1 MKLNVNGKSVE
12 FSGDEQT
19 PLLWALRDHLN
30 ITQPK
35 FGCGA
40 GLCGACTV
48 HLDGQAIRSCL
59 TPVSVAAGKKV
70 TTMDGVTP
78 ALAKK
83 IKDAWIAEDV
93 PQCGYCQHGQM
104 MSAAALLSKNPK
116 PSDEDINSEWT
127 ETFVVVEL
135 THVFVAQF
143 IALLKLNLRRLLWID
158 VRLLNLLQS
167 YQLV

>member
-1 MKLNVNGKSVE
+1 MIKFSFVYCYHLTHPNFLRNNMKLNVNGKSVE

-116 PSDEDINSEWT
+116 PSDEDINSAMDGNVCRCGT
-127 ETFVVVEL
+127 YTRIRSAI
-135 THVFVAQF
+135 HRA
-143 IALLKLNLRRLLWID
+143 AKA
-158 VRLLNLLQS
+158 
-167 YQLV
+167 